1 MTYKQWLKTYNA
13 RKNKFIAENEREFGK
28 LLTTARK
35 GIYVPDDINDKY
47 RKHINGVMG
56 DYTDNFYS
64 TMEKQL
70 SAGAKF
76 ELAGATLAGAGF
88 IAALAGRAAAPSE
101 TVATIAKTVVED
113 TFSRTLP
120 SGITLSERIWDLNYS
135 KDIVSIVQNGLTNH
149 LGPEL
154 ISKQL
159 DSFVLPIQQQIVF
172 GKAYELPAY
181 MTTKPYDRLLGND
194 SMRLARTEV
203 MRSLRETQFESM
215 RQTPWITGV
224 VWDGS
229 DGCAEICEPL
239 DGTVYGS
246 ESEIP
251 DTHPNCNCTTTTEL
265 MPNEEW
271 DNALDNYFQTGTD
284 EIGISEWLQE

>member
-13 RKNKFIAENEREFGK
+13 RKNKFIEANEREFGR

-35 GIYVPDDINDKY
+35 GLYVPDDINDRY
-47 RKHINGVMG
+47 RKHVDGVMG

-88 IAALAGRAAAPSE
+88 ISALAGRAAPVE
-101 TVATIAKTVVED
+101 NVAAIAKTIMED
-113 TFSRTLP
+113 SFSRTLP
-120 SGITLSERIWDLNYS
+120 SGLTLSERIWDLNYS
-135 KDIVSIVQNGLTNH
+135 KDIVSVVQNGLTNH

-159 DSFVLPIQQQIVF
+159 DSFVLPGRQV
-172 GKAYELPAY
+172 ETL
-181 MTTKPYDRLLGND
+181 TPYGRTLNFD

-203 MRSLRETQFESM
+203 MNSLRAADKAELNL
-215 RQTPWITGV
+215 PWVTGQ
-224 VWDGS
+224 VWV
-229 DGCAEICEPL
+229 C
-239 DGTVYGS
+239 YGS
-246 ESEIP
+246 NPCDDCLAEEGRVYTDA
-251 DTHPNCNCTTTTEL
+251 DTFEGLHPHDECGFETEL

-271 DNALDNYFQTGTD
+271 DAALDQYFADGTD
-284 EIGISEWLQE
+284 ELGIADWLSE